1 MWKILLGEFFNDL
14 RTQKTRAFLTM
25 FAVAWGTLAI
35 SLLLAFGEGMKIQM
49 VNGLLNAGDK
59 VVRIYGGETSI
70 VYQGLPKG
78 RPVRFT
84 EEDYRLIQSVPEV
97 DQVTR
102 HYGRW
107 GTRLTYERNSTTTY
121 AIGVEPSFGDMSR
134 MYPQDGG
141 RFLNAIDYRDKKRVV
156 FLGDKMAERLYG
168 KDSPVGKLLEIDGIP
183 FTVIGV
189 MQNKLQT
196 SMSNGPDAN
205 RAVIPASTWEAIY
218 GPRTIPFFV
227 VRPKNVL
234 ESETM
239 MLNIKHVLARYHKF
253 DLNDDQAISTWDFIE
268 NERESRKVFLGIQL
282 FLGAV
287 GTLTLIIAG
296 VGVANIMYVVVK
308 ERTTEIGIKL
318 AVGARRRHVLAQF
331 LFESVLICAT
341 GGAVGFAISMTL
353 IKLVS
358 MIPAQEGA
366 MAYFGKP
373 QVSMPILLSCI
384 GMLIGI
390 GLFAGF
396 FPARRAANLDPVE
409 SLRYE

>member
-1 MWKILLGEFFNDL
+1 MWKILISEFFNDL
-14 RTQKTRAFLTM
+14 RTHKTRAFLTM

-59 VVRIYGGETSI
+59 VVRIYGGETS
-70 VYQGLPKG
+70 VTYQGLPKG
-78 RPVRFT
+78 RPIRFT
-84 EEDYRLIQSVPEV
+84 EEDYRLIKSVPEV

-107 GTRLTYERNSTTTY
+107 GTRLTAGRNSTTTY

-134 MYPQDGG
+134 MYPQGGG

-168 KDSPVGKLLEIDGIP
+168 SEPAIGKTLEIDGLP
-183 FTVIGV
+183 FTVVGV
-189 MQNKLQT
+189 MQGKLQT

-205 RAVIPASTWEAIY
+205 RAVVPASTWEAIY
-218 GPRTIPFFV
+218 GPRTIPFFI

-239 MLNIKHVLARYHKF
+239 MQNIKRVLARRHKF
-253 DLNDDQAISTWDFIE
+253 DVNDEQALGTWDFIE
-268 NERESRKVFLGIQL
+268 NERESRKVFLGIQI
-282 FLGAV
+282 FLGAI
-287 GTLTLIIAG
+287 GTLTLVIAG

-308 ERTTEIGIKL
+308 ERTKEIGIKL

-331 LFESVLICAT
+331 LFESLLICVT
-341 GGAVGFAISMTL
+341 GGLVGFGISMTL

-358 MIPAQEGA
+358 MMPAQEGA
-366 MAYFGKP
+366 MAYFGSP
-373 QVSMPILLSCI
+373 QVSMPILLTCI
-384 GMLIGI
+384 GLLIGI
-390 GLFAGF
+390 GLISGF
-396 FPARRAANLDPVE
+396 FPARKAASLDPVE

>member
-1 MWKILLGEFFNDL
+1 MWKILISEFFNDL
-14 RTQKTRAFLTM
+14 RTHKTRAFLTM
-25 FAVAWGTLAI
+25 LAVAWGTLAI
-35 SLLLAFGEGMKIQM
+35 SLLLAFGEGMKIRM

-59 VVRIYGGETSI
+59 VVRIYGGETSL

-78 RPVRFT
+78 RPIRFT
-84 EEDYRLIQSVPEV
+84 EEDYRLISSVPEV
-97 DQVTR
+97 DMVTR

-107 GTRLTYERNSTTTY
+107 GTRLTHERNSTTTY

-134 MYPQDGG
+134 MYPQSGG

-168 KDSPVGKLLEIDGIP
+168 KGSPVGTLLDIDGIP

-189 MQNKLQT
+189 MHSKLQT

-227 VRPKNVL
+227 VRPKSVL
-234 ESETM
+234 QSPAM
-239 MLNIKHVLARYHKF
+239 MQNITHVLARHHKF
-253 DLNDDQAISTWDFIE
+253 DVNDEQALFTWDFIE
-268 NERESRKVFLGIQL
+268 NEKESRKVFMGIQL

-287 GTLTLIIAG
+287 GALTLVIAG

-308 ERTTEIGIKL
+308 ERTKEIGIKL

-341 GGAVGFAISMTL
+341 GGAVGFAISMSI

-358 MIPAQEGA
+358 LIPAKEGA
-366 MAYFGKP
+366 LAYFGSP
-373 QVSMPILLSCI
+373 HVSVPIVLTCI
-384 GMLIGI
+384 GLLMGI

-396 FPARRAANLDPVE
+396 FPARRAASLDPVE